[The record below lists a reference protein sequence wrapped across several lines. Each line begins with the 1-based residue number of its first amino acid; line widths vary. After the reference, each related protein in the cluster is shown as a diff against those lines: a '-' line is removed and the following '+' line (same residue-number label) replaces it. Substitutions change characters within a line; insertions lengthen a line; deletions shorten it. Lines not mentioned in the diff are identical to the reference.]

1 MHAALR
7 RAREEADALPSDAAG
22 VLHRERIADAL
33 AALEHECK
41 ALQQQNLAAL
51 RAMLEP
57 GADGAADARA
67 RRRKKVAEFDLLAQH
82 LPKAVEW
89 APTAP
94 APPGGA
100 PAARLESTTARVKF
114 VSASP
119 KPWALP
125 GAARRLPARARSA
138 LGHAAGDAEAAPRPG
153 AEAETRRPASSLAG
167 SLTGTRESL
176 FTHSFAHKPAIRR
189 RPNPPRS
196 SKNGRGSVQ
205 GEGRDVS
212 R

>member
-51 RAMLEP
+51 RAMLEAD
-57 GADGAADARA
+57 ADGAADAHA

-82 LPKAVEW
+82 VPKAVEW

-94 APPGGA
+94 APPGGV
-100 PAARLESTTARVKF
+100 PVTRLESTTACVKF

-138 LGHAAGDAEAAPRPG
+138 LGHAAGDAEAARGPG
-153 AEAETRRPASSLAG
+153 AGAETRRPASSLAG
-167 SLTGTRESL
+167 TLTGTREGL
-176 FTHSFAHKPAIRR
+176 FTHSFAHKPAVRCR
-189 RPNPPRS
+189 RPDPPSAAPRPHTAAAT
-196 SKNGRGSVQ
+196 R
-205 GEGRDVS
+205 
-212 R
+212 